1 MEITLRK
8 GFILFIFYTL
18 IGFGFLDAKTIEAQ
32 YKVSF
37 GIMGQLGIADAK
49 ITTDKNRYT
58 IEIGAKATGL
68 AKVLSSGREEKHIS
82 KGYIK
87 NGRFISESYHVI
99 KSFGNRY
106 IEKIY
111 TIDHK
116 KRKVTKRYIKKKNGK
131 ITEDQKSTLDFYAEN
146 DLLSLY
152 FNLEN
157 LIKDKTLAKKYQFKT
172 VGAEKQKGKITVI
185 VPTKKELPRYKK
197 MLLDGDYWYISA
209 IVHQKI
215 FTSKHGELLI
225 ALDDEGM
232 AQKAVLK
239 DLILFGDLRGE
250 RIK

>member
-1 MEITLRK
+1 MEITVRK
-8 GFILFIFYTL
+8 SLILFTFYIL

-49 ITTDKNRYT
+49 ITIEKNRYT

-68 AKVLSSGREEKHIS
+68 AKVLSNSRKEQHIS
-82 KGYIK
+82 KGHIK

-99 KSFGNRY
+99 KSFGDNY

-116 KRKVTKRYIKKKNGK
+116 NKKVTKEYIKKKSGK
-131 ITEDQKSTLDFYAEN
+131 IIEDQKSTLDFYAED

-152 FNLEN
+152 FNLGN
-157 LIKDKTLAKKYQFKT
+157 LIKDKTLAKEYRFKT

-185 VPTKKELPRYKK
+185 VPAKKELPRYKK
-197 MLLDGDYWYISA
+197 ALLDGDYWYISA
-209 IVHQKI
+209 IVYQKI
-215 FTSKHGELLI
+215 FTSKQGELLI
-225 ALDDEGM
+225 AVDDKGM